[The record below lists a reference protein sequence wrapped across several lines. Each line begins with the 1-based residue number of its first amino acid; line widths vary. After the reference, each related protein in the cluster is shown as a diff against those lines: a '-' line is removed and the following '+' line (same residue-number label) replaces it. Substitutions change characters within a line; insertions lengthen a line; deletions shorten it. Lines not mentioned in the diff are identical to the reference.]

1 MEQSIIYADE
11 DGSVVVIALIEGGSL
26 TPAAAAARFVPD
38 GLSHSIVD
46 TVDVP
51 PERAARAAWAADTL
65 GLPAL
70 PFEPELPNL
79 SKSEFEGFLASKDW
93 DLVWDRMIASLAG
106 RPEEVSQDMRG
117 LLARYRNKETFNL
130 NNTLALIGEFEGFAK
145 SVDPAVDLS
154 VATVTSAW
162 AKAAGSAS

>member
-1 MEQSIIYADE
+1 MKKSIVYADE
-11 DGSVVVIALIEGGSL
+11 AGSVAVMTLVEGSGL
-26 TPAAAAARFVPD
+26 TPDEAAARFVPE
-38 GLSHSIVD
+38 GATHSIVD
-46 TVDVP
+46 AVDVP
-51 PERAARAAWAADTL
+51 PDPSARAAWAADTL

-93 DLVWDRMIASLAG
+93 DLVWDGMIASLAG
-106 RPEEVSQDMRG
+106 RPEEESQDMRG
-117 LLARYRNKETFNL
+117 LLARYRNKDTFNL

-154 VATVTSAW
+154 VATVTAAW
-162 AKAAGSAS
+162 AKAAGGAP